1 MPYIKRED
9 RAKLDEHIN
18 SLIEAL
24 KQFPLENLDGALNYC
39 FTRLLKALYP
49 PRYFNYNRAIGVLES
64 CKLEFY
70 RRMVAPYEDR
80 KILENGEV

>member
-9 RAKLDEHIN
+9 RVKLDEHIN

-24 KQFPLENLDGALNYC
+24 KQFPLEMLDGALNYC
-39 FTRLLKALYP
+39 ITRLLKGLYP
-49 PRYFNYNRAIGVLES
+49 PKYFNYNRAIGVLES

-70 RRMVAPYEDR
+70 RRMVAPYEDQ
-80 KILENGEV
+80 KIMENGDV